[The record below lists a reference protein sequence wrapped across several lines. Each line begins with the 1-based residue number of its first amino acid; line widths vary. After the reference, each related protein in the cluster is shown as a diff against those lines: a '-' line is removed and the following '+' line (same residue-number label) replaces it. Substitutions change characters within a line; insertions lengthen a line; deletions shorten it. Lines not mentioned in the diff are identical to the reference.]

1 MQRTK
6 NSIINLITAF
16 IGQIFG
22 VAISFLTRM
31 IFVKYLS
38 SEYLG
43 INGLFT
49 NILTMISLAELGVG
63 SAMVYSL
70 YKPIA
75 EENTEKI
82 KSLLLM
88 NENKKITVTL
98 LAKKMNVS
106 KATMSR
112 MINTFYEQGLTL
124 DKGKCQLS
132 KKGQEYIEKIQ
143 EKIKNLTYW
152 LQETSHLNE
161 EEARQ
166 EAIKLYTT
174 LNDETIERICS
185 RIHFNKVFARNR
197 PSAWRLQF

>member
-1 MQRTK
+1 
-6 NSIINLITAF
+6 
-16 IGQIFG
+16 
-22 VAISFLTRM
+22 
-31 IFVKYLS
+31 
-38 SEYLG
+38 
-43 INGLFT
+43 
-49 NILTMISLAELGVG
+49 
-63 SAMVYSL
+63 
-70 YKPIA
+70 
-75 EENTEKI
+75 
-82 KSLLLM
+82 M

-166 EAIKLYTT
+166 EAIMKKEKEASDLKRKYFGPEGELFKKRESLMSPIQEEIYTAVKEISELRGYSLVLDRASDAGIIFGSPKIDISNEVLQKLGY
-174 LNDETIERICS
+174 N
-185 RIHFNKVFARNR
+185 
-197 PSAWRLQF
+197 

>member
-1 MQRTK
+1 MT
-6 NSIINLITAF
+6 
-16 IGQIFG
+16 
-22 VAISFLTRM
+22 
-31 IFVKYLS
+31 
-38 SEYLG
+38 
-43 INGLFT
+43 
-49 NILTMISLAELGVG
+49 
-63 SAMVYSL
+63 
-70 YKPIA
+70 
-75 EENTEKI
+75 TEKI

-166 EAIKLYTT
+166 EAIK
-174 LNDETIERICS
+174 
-185 RIHFNKVFARNR
+185 NR
-197 PSAWRLQF
+197 PAGQRCNSKQIDVIETENGTVETWGYPVVAARKHIGVLTTTIVKGKDGNVISTASTWVPGDITVKSKKGLDYMDMILKTTDSAKISRGKWR

>member
-1 MQRTK
+1 
-6 NSIINLITAF
+6 
-16 IGQIFG
+16 
-22 VAISFLTRM
+22 
-31 IFVKYLS
+31 
-38 SEYLG
+38 
-43 INGLFT
+43 
-49 NILTMISLAELGVG
+49 
-63 SAMVYSL
+63 
-70 YKPIA
+70 
-75 EENTEKI
+75 
-82 KSLLLM
+82 
-88 NENKKITVTL
+88 
-98 LAKKMNVS
+98 
-106 KATMSR
+106 

-185 RIHFNKVFARNR
+185 RIHFNKVFDQLGDLVEFSGHYLEHHLNIFFLLLYFIIKMQMFIQWLIEALSIL
-197 PSAWRLQF
+197 PIF

>member
-1 MQRTK
+1 MT
-6 NSIINLITAF
+6 
-16 IGQIFG
+16 
-22 VAISFLTRM
+22 
-31 IFVKYLS
+31 
-38 SEYLG
+38 
-43 INGLFT
+43 
-49 NILTMISLAELGVG
+49 
-63 SAMVYSL
+63 
-70 YKPIA
+70 
-75 EENTEKI
+75 TEKI

-174 LNDETIERICS
+174 LND
-185 RIHFNKVFARNR
+185 
-197 PSAWRLQF
+197 